1 MGADVKTLALPDGTS
16 LLEKKSHESVRQVF
30 AELPDRSTLII
41 DGLAFGVL
49 DEIAEKEKD
58 RLSLVAVCH
67 HPLAFENG
75 LDAQQQRALLASE
88 RRALACTKAIIVTSE
103 HTRRILVGQFAV
115 ADEKITTALPGSDPV
130 SFAACDGDP
139 IRLLTVASLIPRKG
153 HDVLIHALAQLSQLD
168 WEACII
174 GSSKF
179 EKNWASS
186 LKQQVSNLNLTQR
199 ITFVESVENI
209 WQEYQQADV
218 FVLPSLY
225 EGYGMVFAEAL
236 AAGLPVVGA
245 EAGAVPDVVPENAG
259 ILVPPGDSDSLAVAL
274 KRLLTNK
281 PLRKKLQFGAQCAS
295 ANLPSWK
302 ESAQTICNTLKLV
315 ANS

>member
-1 MGADVKTLALPDGTS
+1 M
-16 LLEKKSHESVRQVF
+16 F

-49 DEIAEKEKD
+49 DEVAEEEKD
-58 RLSLVAVCH
+58 RLSLIAVCH
-67 HPLAFENG
+67 HPLAFETG
-75 LDAQQQRALLASE
+75 LDEQQQKDLLEAE
-88 RRALACTKAIIVTSE
+88 RRALACAKAIIVTSE
-103 HTRRILVGQFAV
+103 HTRTILVTQFAV
-115 ADEKITTALPGSDPV
+115 TDEKITTALPGSDPI

-153 HDVLIHALAQLSQLD
+153 HDVLIHALAQLNQLD
-168 WEACII
+168 WEAYFI

-186 LKQQVSNLNLTQR
+186 LKQQVDNLNLTQR

-209 WQEYQQADV
+209 RREYQQADV

-236 AAGLPVVGA
+236 AAGLPVIGA
-245 EAGAVPDVVPENAG
+245 KAGAVPDVVPQNAG
-259 ILVPPGDSDSLAVAL
+259 ILVPPGDSDSLAAAL
-274 KRLLTNK
+274 KEILTNK
-281 PLRKKLQFGAQCAS
+281 QLRKKLQFGAQRVS

-302 ESAQTICNTLKLV
+302 ESAQTICNTLRLV
-315 ANS
+315 AKS

>member
-1 MGADVKTLALPDGTS
+1 M
-16 LLEKKSHESVRQVF
+16 
-30 AELPDRSTLII
+30 II

-49 DEIAEKEKD
+49 DEIAEEEKD
-58 RLSLVAVCH
+58 RLCLIAVCH
-67 HPLAFENG
+67 HPLAFETG
-75 LDAQQQRALLASE
+75 LDEQQQKGLLESE
-88 RRALACTKAIIVTSE
+88 RRALSCTKAIIVTSE
-103 HTRRILVGQFAV
+103 HTRTILVTQFGV
-115 ADEKITTALPGSDPV
+115 TDEKITTAVPGTDPV

-139 IRLLTVASLIPRKG
+139 IRLLTIASLIPRKG
-153 HDVLIHALAQLSQLD
+153 HDILIHALAQLNQLD
-168 WEACII
+168 WKACFI
-174 GSSKF
+174 GSSEF

-186 LKQQVSNLNLTQR
+186 LKQQVDNLNLTQR

-209 WQEYQQADV
+209 RHEYQQADV

-245 EAGAVPDVVPENAG
+245 EAGAVPEVVPENAG
-259 ILVPPGDSDSLAVAL
+259 ILVPPGDSDSLAAAL
-274 KRLLTNK
+274 KEILTNK
-281 PLRKKLQFGAQCAS
+281 QLRKKLQFGAQRVS

-302 ESAQTICNTLKLV
+302 ESAQIICNTLKLV